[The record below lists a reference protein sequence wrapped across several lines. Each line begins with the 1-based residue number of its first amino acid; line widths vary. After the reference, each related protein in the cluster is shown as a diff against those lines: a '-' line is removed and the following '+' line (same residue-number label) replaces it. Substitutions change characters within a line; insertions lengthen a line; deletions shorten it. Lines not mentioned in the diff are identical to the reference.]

1 MQINPSEFKL
11 LIVDDVQ
18 SNVLLLKALL
28 GKEGYRI
35 ASAMNGQE
43 ALAMIEKENPDLIL
57 LDVMMPGMDGFE
69 TLEKIRLLGNVP
81 VLMLTAKDDNASK
94 VKGLQ
99 MGADDYLTKPF
110 NLEEFNARVQSLIR
124 RYLYLN
130 DPEKRTVI
138 EYKGLLI
145 NLSEKRVVVN
155 GSEVALPN
163 KEFELL
169 VYCAQNPKKILS
181 KKRIFEAVW
190 KQEYMY
196 DDNTIMATM
205 SRLRKKIDG
214 LSAPDEYIQTI
225 KGMGYRFNAPSDSG

>member
-1 MQINPSEFKL
+1 MPNRILIIDDDKDLCRLLQESLRQMDAEADVCYSGNVGISFMQKREYHL
-11 LIVDDVQ
+11 V
-18 SNVLLLKALL
+18 VLD
-28 GKEGYRI
+28 I
-35 ASAMNGQE
+35 F
-43 ALAMIEKENPDLIL
+43 
-57 LDVMMPGMDGFE
+57 MPGMDGFE

-145 NLSEKRVVVN
+145 NPSEKRVVVN

-225 KGMGYRFNAPSDSG
+225 KGMGYRFNAPV

>member
-1 MQINPSEFKL
+1 MEQYHETILVVE
-11 LIVDDVQ
+11 DDVQ
-18 SNVLLLKALL
+18 IRNFICYALKAEGFRCVTAGNAATAMKQLL
-28 GKEGYRI
+28 AEPVDMMLLDLGLPDMDG
-35 ASAMNGQE
+35 GE
-43 ALAMIEKENPDLIL
+43 ALKKVREWSEMPIIIVSARDQDREKAAMLDL
-57 LDVMMPGMDGFE
+57 
-69 TLEKIRLLGNVP
+69 
-81 VLMLTAKDDNASK
+81 
-94 VKGLQ
+94 
-99 MGADDYLTKPF
+99 GADDYLTKPF

-145 NLSEKRVVVN
+145 NLSEKRVVIN

-225 KGMGYRFNAPSDSG
+225 KGMGYRFNAPV

>member
-1 MQINPSEFKL
+1 M
-11 LIVDDVQ
+11 
-18 SNVLLLKALL
+18 
-28 GKEGYRI
+28 
-35 ASAMNGQE
+35 
-43 ALAMIEKENPDLIL
+43 
-57 LDVMMPGMDGFE
+57 
-69 TLEKIRLLGNVP
+69 
-81 VLMLTAKDDNASK
+81 
-94 VKGLQ
+94 
-99 MGADDYLTKPF
+99 
-110 NLEEFNARVQSLIR
+110 
-124 RYLYLN
+124 
-130 DPEKRTVI
+130 VI
-138 EYKGLLI
+138 
-145 NLSEKRVVVN
+145 N

-225 KGMGYRFNAPSDSG
+225 KGMGYRFNAPV